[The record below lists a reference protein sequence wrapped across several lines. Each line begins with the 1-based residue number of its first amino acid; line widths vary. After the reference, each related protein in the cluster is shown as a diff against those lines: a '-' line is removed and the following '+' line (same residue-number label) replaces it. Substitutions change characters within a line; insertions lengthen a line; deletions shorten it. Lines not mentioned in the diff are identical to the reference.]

1 MASTFI
7 QSALILLREG
17 LEALLVIAALAV
29 YLDKAG
35 ARDRLPPLRWCRHCH
50 RRQSTGGVAVRSLQ
64 QWRHSDLMEAVLSL

>member
-17 LEALLVIAALAV
+17 IEALLVIAALTV

-35 ARDRLPPLRWCRHCH
+35 ARDRLAALYV
-50 RRQSTGGVAVRSLQ
+50 GAGAAIAASLLAA
-64 QWRHSDLMEAVLSL
+64 WLFEALTMACTAISWKL